1 VQAALTPFGFTQSRD
16 AESLY
21 SLGGIF
27 DSALFIFYRNTEP
40 ITRFAQF
47 RGKRLSIGTPGSAL
61 RSVMAEVLEATDVV
75 DASRHLVDLDYSEAL
90 EALVRG
96 DIDVGMFPSR
106 LDGSLLRRALDAQGI
121 RLMSVTQADAIA
133 KLFPGL
139 KHVVLSRG
147 LVSLSRDIP
156 NA

>member
-1 VQAALTPFGFTQSRD
+1 TRILAREGVTVKVRNSTSAVENLELLRDDASGVQAALTPFGFTQSRD

-106 LDGSLLRRALDAQGI
+106 LDGSLLRRALD
-121 RLMSVTQADAIA
+121 
-133 KLFPGL
+133 
-139 KHVVLSRG
+139 
-147 LVSLSRDIP
+147 
-156 NA
+156 